1 MDLQLRGKVAL
12 VTAASKGLGKATARQ
27 FAREG
32 AKVTISSRSDLVD
45 KAAAEIES
53 ETGTE
58 VLAVRG
64 DVTQQADIE
73 RVINATVEKFG
84 GLDILVTNAGGPPAG
99 TFDDIDLPAWE
110 AAVNLNLL
118 SAVRLI
124 KYALPHLRQSI
135 APAILTITSTSTK
148 QPAQN
153 LVLSNSIRLAV
164 IGLTK
169 TLSQELGSDKIRVNS
184 ILPGWTYT
192 ERVEELINARIAK
205 SGTTKEAEIA
215 RVNAS
220 VPLGRIGTPE
230 EFANVAVFLSSP
242 AASFVNGVMLQVDGG
257 IIQGT
262 F

>member
-1 MDLQLRGKVAL
+1 MDLQLRGKVVL

-32 AKVTISSRSDLVD
+32 AKVTISARSEFVD
-45 KAAAEIES
+45 KAAAEIET
-53 ETGTE
+53 ETGAE

-124 KYALPHLRQSI
+124 KYALPHLRQST

-220 VPLGRIGTPE
+220 VALGRIGTPE

>member
-1 MDLQLRGKVAL
+1 M
-12 VTAASKGLGKATARQ
+12 T
-27 FAREG
+27 
-32 AKVTISSRSDLVD
+32 
-45 KAAAEIES
+45 
-53 ETGTE
+53 
-58 VLAVRG
+58 
-64 DVTQQADIE
+64 
-73 RVINATVEKFG
+73 
-84 GLDILVTNAGGPPAG
+84 
-99 TFDDIDLPAWE
+99 
-110 AAVNLNLL
+110 LL
-118 SAVRLI
+118 STVRLV
-124 KYALPHLRQSI
+124 KSALPHLRQST

-148 QPAQN
+148 QPVQN

-205 SGTTKEAEIA
+205 SGETKEVEIA
-215 RVNAS
+215 R

-257 IIQGT
+257 AIQGT